1 MKKIIL
7 KTLNIIKNI
16 LMVILIAF
24 LVLVLIQR
32 VTNNKFKLFGIG
44 MYTVVSESMLPE
56 YEIGDMF
63 IATEVNQKDIKVG
76 DDIVYLGE
84 TGAFKDKVIT
94 HRVIRIDS
102 KIHTKGINNQVE
114 DPAIDYKQ
122 VYGKVSIRLTL
133 LSLFSKLMN
142 NSVIFYIAIFVPFT
156 LLIFFDIKG
165 FREDKKEKEEKL
177 AAENGDIKQ
186 DNKENENKD
195 DISKNC

>member
-1 MKKIIL
+1 MTKIIL
-7 KTLNIIKNI
+7 KTLNVIKNI

-94 HRVIRIDS
+94 HRVIRIDN

-165 FREDKKEKEEKL
+165 FREEKKEKEEKL
-177 AAENGDIKQ
+177 ATENGDLEQ
-186 DNKENENKD
+186 ENKD